1 MKIGDENDNEPVFV
15 KNEYFFKI
23 FENEPIG
30 TVLSPPGSEI
40 IAMDADSGENALIE
54 FKLYGEG
61 M

>member
-15 KNEYFFKI
+15 KNEYIFSI
-23 FENEPIG
+23 FENKPIG

-40 IAMDADSGENALIE
+40 IATDADSGENALIE
-54 FKLYGEG
+54 FKLFGEG